1 MVRYRYDGWGKQ
13 KVMNPDGSE
22 NESST
27 FLGNI
32 NPIRYR
38 GYYYDIET
46 GLYYLKTRYYD
57 PEIGRFI
64 TIDDTSYLAPDTI
77 NGLNLYVY
85 CGNNPVMN
93 VDPEGTSWWS
103 SLWNGIG
110 NFFNTI
116 GRGFTKIFSGIGHFF
131 GSLFGN
137 NNDFGFGFDIDIDFR
152 QKNLF
157 ERFMENL
164 QEVQQNKKYFFKDI
178 LWDKVIVPAWSW
190 LNGDKWYQ
198 KLIKNV
204 GIGIIGGIV
213 AAGVVYF
220 VPALSVFAST
230 TLGLTLLG
238 GVVTGIIGGLV
249 SWLFDLI

>member
-1 MVRYRYDGWGKQ
+1 
-13 KVMNPDGSE
+13 
-22 NESST
+22 
-27 FLGNI
+27 
-32 NPIRYR
+32 
-38 GYYYDIET
+38 
-46 GLYYLKTRYYD
+46 
-57 PEIGRFI
+57 
-64 TIDDTSYLAPDTI
+64 
-77 NGLNLYVY
+77 
-85 CGNNPVMN
+85 MN

-116 GRGFTKIFSGIGHFF
+116 GRGFTKIFSGIGNFF
-131 GSLFGN
+131 GSLFRN
-137 NNDFGFGFDIDIDFR
+137 NNDFGFSFDIDIDFR

-178 LWDKVIVPAWSW
+178 LWDKVIVPAWNW